1 MRTVLPVLALILAAA
16 PVPAAQPRKPA
27 DVAAAVD
34 RVIDAKLAA
43 AKVTAS
49 AASDDAEFLRR
60 AALDL
65 TGVVPTPEAAAA
77 FLDSNDPDKRAKLV
91 DALLADPHYA
101 RHFANVWYDRI
112 IPRTPISTRI
122 DPASLR
128 AALRED
134 FAANR
139 PWGEQVAR
147 VVRCDGTPT
156 ANYLAFHRVNGDMG
170 GIPMANVNARA
181 FSRLFLGVR
190 LECAECHDD
199 PHKPWTQD
207 QYWGLAA
214 FFGRAVVDEK
224 DRSFLRI
231 AETTGYK
238 TPKGSTFKLTP
249 RPDGAL
255 TIHSEASE
263 GVGKSMPPKVLG
275 GEPLTFPVGKPML
288 PALAAWAASPDNPY
302 LAKAAANR
310 WWAHL
315 LGRGLVD
322 PVDDLRDDNP
332 PSHPEVLDLL
342 AAEFTASGH
351 DLKHLIRCIALTK
364 AYQRTSRAAAGPK
377 PDEALFARMPL
388 RPLTAEML
396 LDSLAAA
403 YDVAELLPRNP
414 PPPRR
419 GQVAPLT
426 RKNFVDLFNTNDPDG
441 DPADYTHGIPQL
453 LHLMNGPALNAGAA
467 RVEALLRAG
476 AAPETVVETLYLAT
490 LSRRP
495 TASELKRKLALAA
508 THKTPRDGLNAVL
521 WTLVNG
527 AEFVVNH

>member
-1 MRTVLPVLALILAAA
+1 MRTPLQVLALLLAAQLS
-16 PVPAAQPRKPA
+16 AAEPRKPA

-43 AKVTAS
+43 GKVTAAPP
-49 AASDDAEFLRR
+49 AADAEFLRR

-77 FLDSNDPDKRAKLV
+77 FLDSKDPGKRAKLV

-101 RHFANVWYDRI
+101 RHFANVWYDKI

-128 AALRED
+128 AALAED

-147 VVRCDGTPT
+147 VVRCDGTPA

-170 GIPMANVNARA
+170 GTPMANVNARA

-224 DRSFLRI
+224 DKAHLRI
-231 AETTGYK
+231 AEAGGYK
-238 TPKGSTFKLTP
+238 TPKGNTFRLTP
-249 RPDGAL
+249 RPDGSL
-255 TIHSEASE
+255 TIHAEAWTDA
-263 GVGKSMPPKVLG
+263 GKAMPPKVLG
-275 GEPLTFPVGKPML
+275 GAPQAFPVGKPML
-288 PALAAWAASPDNPY
+288 PALAEWAASPGNPY

-351 DLKHLIRCIALTK
+351 DLKHLIRCVCLTK
-364 AYQRTSRAAAGPK
+364 AYQRTSRAAGTPR
-377 PDEALFARMPL
+377 PDEALFARAPL

-403 YDVAELLPRNP
+403 HGVADLVPRNP

-419 GQVAPLT
+419 GQVAPFT

-453 LHLMNGPALNAGAA
+453 LHLMNAPAQNAGAA
-467 RVEALLRAG
+467 RVEALLKAG
-476 AAPETVVETLYLAT
+476 DGPEKVVETLYLAT

-495 TASELKRKLALAA
+495 TAAELKRKLALAA
-508 THKTPRDGLNAVL
+508 THQSPRDGLNAVL